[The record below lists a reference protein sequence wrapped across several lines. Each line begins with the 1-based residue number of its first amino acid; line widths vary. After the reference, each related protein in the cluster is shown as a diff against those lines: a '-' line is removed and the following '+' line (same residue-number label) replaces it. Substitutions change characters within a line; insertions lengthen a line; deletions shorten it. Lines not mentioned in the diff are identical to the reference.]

1 MKRRGYILLEALI
14 ALFLI
19 ASLSAALYPF
29 AAEAVRAVDLMAKR
43 SRIAGEGL
51 YAMDFMTEQLR
62 NALKR
67 GEASSISG
75 NAYSYEAYSWSAEAR
90 TYNQSG
96 EAKTKTYRF
105 FLDQEKLKLDVYG
118 MTTQPVTG
126 TTSGKEEYALTCEE
140 GPLFV
145 KNGEGSLAISFSI
158 LHRPSGEMMHF
169 RTSLLS
175 YADFYRKGQRYE

>member
-29 AAEAVRAVDLMAKR
+29 ATEAVRAVDLMAKR

-51 YAMDFMTEQLR
+51 YAVDFMTEQLR

-67 GEASSISG
+67 EAASLISG
-75 NAYSYEAYSWSAEAR
+75 DTYSYYA
-90 TYNQSG
+90 YNQSG
-96 EAKTKTYRF
+96 EEKKYRF

-118 MTTQPVTG
+118 TTTEPVTG

-140 GPLFV
+140 GPLFI
-145 KNGEGSLAISFSI
+145 KNGEGALAISFSF
-158 LHRPSGEMMHF
+158 LHRSSGETMYF

-175 YADFYRKGQRYE
+175 YADFYRRGQRYE

>member
-29 AAEAVRAVDLMAKR
+29 AAEAVRAADLMAKR

-51 YAMDFMTEQLR
+51 YAMDFMTERLR
-62 NALKR
+62 NNLER
-67 GEASSISG
+67 ETASSISG
-75 NAYSYEAYSWSAEAR
+75 DTYSYYAYNQSA
-90 TYNQSG
+90 YNQSG
-96 EAKTKTYRF
+96 EEKKYRF

-118 MTTQPVTG
+118 MTTEPVTG

-140 GPLFV
+140 GPLFI
-145 KNGEGSLAISFSI
+145 KNGEGALAISFSL
-158 LHRPSGEMMHF
+158 LHRSSGETMYF